1 MPDGNSSTTK
11 GTWQAV
17 AAYSVWGLF
26 PFYWKALSAVPSSQ
40 LVAHRIAWSFVLLSM
55 IIVARGQA
63 GTLRRAVAQPKS
75 LLAYL
80 TAAIVLS
87 VNWLIYVWAVTAGF
101 IVESSLGYFI
111 NPLFSVLLGV
121 VVLRER
127 LRPVQWVAIALAVA
141 GVATLTVEY
150 GRLPWIALALASTF
164 AVYGLVKKLAP
175 LGTVVGLGL
184 ETGLVFIPA
193 VVYLALAERAGA
205 GAFLHSNATTTA
217 LLVGA
222 GLVTT
227 VPLLLFSSATKRIPL
242 SVVGLLQYI
251 NPTIQ
256 FLIGVLVY
264 HETVS
269 KNALLGFG
277 AVWVALA
284 LFAGEALL
292 RRAPVPVVAE

>member
-1 MPDGNSSTTK
+1 MPDGKSSTTR
-11 GTWQAV
+11 GTWQAI
-17 AAYSVWGLF
+17 AAYSIWGLF
-26 PFYWKALSAVPSSQ
+26 PFYWKALSGVPSSQ
-40 LVAHRIAWSFVLLSM
+40 LVAHRIAWSFVLLSVLVM
-55 IIVARGQA
+55 ARGQV
-63 GTLRRAVAQPKS
+63 GTLRRAAAQPKS

-80 TAAIVLS
+80 TAAVVLS

-127 LRPVQWVAIALAVA
+127 LRPVQWVAIALAVV
-141 GVATLTVEY
+141 GVANLTLEY

-175 LGTVVGLGL
+175 LGTVVGLAF
-184 ETGLVFIPA
+184 ETGLLFIPA
-193 VVYLALAERAGA
+193 VAYLALAEQAGN

-217 LLVGA
+217 LIVGA
-222 GLVTT
+222 GVVTT

-277 AVWVALA
+277 AVWVALV

-292 RRAPVPVVAE
+292 RRAPVPVVVD